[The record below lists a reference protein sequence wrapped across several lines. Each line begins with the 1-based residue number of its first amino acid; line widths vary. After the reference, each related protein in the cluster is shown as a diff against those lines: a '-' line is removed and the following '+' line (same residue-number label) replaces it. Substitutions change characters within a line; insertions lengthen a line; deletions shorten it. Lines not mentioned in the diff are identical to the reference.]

1 MSTSSHRPIRNV
13 GFSRRSFLEQNAL
26 GFGTVALAHLLLADG
41 LLAGP
46 SHAPDSSRRGDD
58 LLPKRPH
65 FAPQAKSV
73 IFLVQN
79 GGPSQ
84 VDLFDPKPA
93 LQRAHGK
100 RHTEDVDV
108 FHRDERNRLMASPF
122 KFERG
127 GECGMEFS
135 DLVPKL
141 RSVADDLCMVRSMY
155 TDNNNHPQALRSL
168 TTGKFFTGRP
178 SLGAWICYG
187 LGSENQD
194 VPAYVALRDP
204 TGYNT
209 GGTRLW
215 GNGWL
220 PALYRGTEFNSQGA
234 PVLNLHPA
242 VKMLP
247 GVERKNL
254 ELLAKL
260 NEERRQLYPDD
271 SRLEARIR
279 NYELAARMQLEAE
292 SMLNLSGETEATRR
306 LYGLDD
312 KMTGNYGTRCL
323 MARRLVEAGVRFV
336 TVTSPR
342 EGRIAGQPWD
352 NHSHINADIPKIAHR
367 VDRPSAALIKD
378 LKQRGLLDETI
389 VIWAGEFGRLPITEG
404 TTGRDHNP
412 KAFTIL
418 LAGGGF
424 KAGHIHGA
432 TDEIGYRAVEDR
444 VSCPDFLATVLH
456 QLGLDHDRL
465 SYRHAGREETLT
477 DSAVSGA
484 RFVHELVEKPV

>member
-1 MSTSSHRPIRNV
+1 M
-13 GFSRRSFLEQNAL
+13 
-26 GFGTVALAHLLLADG
+26 GFGSVALAHLLQTDG
-41 LLAGP
+41 LLA
-46 SHAPDSSRRGDD
+46 HDAHKLDSARRGAD
-58 LLPKRPH
+58 LLPKQPH
-65 FAPQAKSV
+65 FAAQANSV

-84 VDLFDPKPA
+84 VDLFDPKPE
-93 LQRAHGK
+93 LQRGHGK
-100 RHTEDVDV
+100 KHTEDVV
-108 FHRDERNRLMASPF
+108 HFQPGGEQNMLMGSPF
-122 KFERG
+122 KFRRHG
-127 GECGMEFS
+127 DSGMDFS
-135 DLVPKL
+135 ELVPNL
-141 RSVADDLCMVRSMY
+141 ASVADELCMVRSMY

-168 TTGKFFTGRP
+168 STGKFFTGRP

-242 VKMLP
+242 VKMP
-247 GVERKNL
+247 AGVERKNL

-260 NEERRQLYPDD
+260 NEERRQLYPHD

-292 SMLNLSGETEATRR
+292 SILDLSGESEATRR

-312 KMTGNYGTRCL
+312 ETTGNYGTRCL
-323 MARRLVEAGVRFV
+323 MARRLVAAGVRFV

-342 EGRIAGQPWD
+342 EGRIPGQPWD
-352 NHSHINADIPKIAHR
+352 HHSHINEDIPKISKQ
-367 VDRPSAALIKD
+367 VDVPCAALIKD
-378 LKQRGLLDETI
+378 LKQRGLLDKTI
-389 VIWAGEFGRLPITEG
+389 VIWAGEFGRLPISQRG
-404 TTGRDHNP
+404 TGRDHNP
-412 KAFTIL
+412 YAFTIL

-432 TDEIGYRAVEDR
+432 TDEISYRAVEDR

-465 SYRHAGREETLT
+465 SYHHAGREETMT
-477 DSAVSGA
+477 DSAVTGA
-484 RFVHELVEKPV
+484 RFVHELIEKPV